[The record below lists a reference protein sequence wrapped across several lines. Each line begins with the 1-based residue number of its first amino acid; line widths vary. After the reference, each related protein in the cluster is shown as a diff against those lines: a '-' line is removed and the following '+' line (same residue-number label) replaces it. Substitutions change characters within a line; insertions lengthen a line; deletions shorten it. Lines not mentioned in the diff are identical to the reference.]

1 MQDLIGEYQINEGNL
16 AIRKRFI
23 EFAEQDIKVLRKLS
37 GWAERVSGPLAKEF
51 YDHQFAFGP
60 TREFFERYA
69 AGKGLSLDAL
79 RQALEG
85 AQAGYFRGI
94 FQEAAG
100 GGGFGTDYFGGRLR
114 IGHTHNVIDLPMK
127 WYVGSYVTYQDL
139 VRKHLRRGFPFRPRF
154 RAKAERAI
162 FTVFNYDIQAV
173 CDAFFAAL
181 LESLGFNFSS
191 ITVAHADQD
200 LSEYYGIF
208 KQVAGKALKGLAQ
221 ANHEQI
227 ESSRQLSA
235 ASDALSSGV
244 QELAASLQQTTASL
258 QTIVETVKRN
268 SGRAKQANKLAVGG
282 SHGVHGDSHE
292 SAAGHTT
299 AVAAMDDIS
308 ASSKQ
313 IANIITVINEIAFQT
328 NLLALNAAV
337 EAARAGEQGRGF
349 AVVATEV
356 RNLAQRSA
364 QAAKEIKSLIQ
375 DAMHKVEEGTGCVKR
390 VADLI
395 TEVAGDS
402 DEQSAGLDEISRAVT
417 QMDQTTQSSAA
428 QAEQLSGMART
439 LAEGAGTLQELLRWF
454 EVKGGQEGDGKP
466 EGATPVK
473 SRAQRKR
480 AAPPSKKEERELA
493 GDGALLG
500 AQGG

>member
-1 MQDLIGEYQINEGNL
+1 MHDLVGMYRLNDDNL
-16 AIRKRFI
+16 AVRKRFI
-23 EFAEQDIKVLRKLS
+23 AFTEQDIKVLRKLS
-37 GWAERVSGPLAKEF
+37 GWADHVSAAIAREF

-60 TREFFERYA
+60 TRAFFEQYA
-69 AGKGLSLDAL
+69 TAKGLPLDAL
-79 RQALEG
+79 RRALEG

-94 FQEAAG
+94 FHEAAG
-100 GGGFGTDYFGGRLR
+100 GGRFGTDYFGGRLK

-127 WYVGSYVTYQDL
+127 WYLGSYVTYQDL
-139 VRKHLRRGFPFRPRF
+139 VRKHLRRSFPFRPYF

-162 FTVFNYDIQAV
+162 FTVFNYDMQAV

-181 LESLGFNFSS
+181 LESLGFNFNG
-191 ITVAHADQD
+191 IHVARAEED
-200 LSEYYGIF
+200 LSEYYGVF
-208 KQVAGKALKGLAQ
+208 KQVAGRALKGLAK

-227 ESSRQLSA
+227 EASRQLSS
-235 ASDALSSGV
+235 ASDALASGV
-244 QELAASLQQTTASL
+244 QELAASIEQTTASL
-258 QTIVETVKRN
+258 QMIVETVKQN

-282 SHGVHGDSHE
+282 SHGGNGHGRE
-292 SAAGHTT
+292 GTEGRTT
-299 AVAAMDDIS
+299 AVTAMDDIS

-328 NLLALNAAV
+328 NLLALNAAI

-349 AVVATEV
+349 AVVAAEV
-356 RNLAQRSA
+356 RSLAQRSA

-395 TEVAGDS
+395 TEVAGNS

-428 QAEQLSGMART
+428 QAEQLSGMARS
-439 LAEGAGTLQELLRWF
+439 LAEGAGSLQELLQWF
-454 EVKGGQEGDGKP
+454 EAKGGQETKEEQSSGTGVRNERDCVRGR
-466 EGATPVK
+466 G
-473 SRAQRKR
+473 RKR
-480 AAPPSKKEERELA
+480 VELVGA
-493 GDGALLG
+493 GP
-500 AQGG
+500 QM